1 MFQRNEAARSLAVFS
16 ISNQARDVCFDA
28 VMRFWAGVSIHATLV
43 QDYAGKIASLGI
55 QHSRG
60 AIAYGSDEATA
71 LATSA
76 HVIALIEHDAT
87 TALRLFDRGL
97 DLSNSNVFALN
108 FSAII
113 LSWMGKPELA
123 IERAQ
128 RALRLV
134 LLRHERFRCGHLWI
148 WAAQQGQRDS
158 VLTSATINRRRIVA
172 IEFGIWRSG
181 RKGGTSGSITV
192 EYGRLREQRGGTRST
207 GGNHFPLGDQ
217 ESIGCDA

>member
-1 MFQRNEAARSLAVFS
+1 
-16 ISNQARDVCFDA
+16 
-28 VMRFWAGVSIHATLV
+28 MRFWAGVSIHATLV

-128 RALRLV
+128 RALRLGP
-134 LLRHERFRCGHLWI
+134 F
-148 WAAQQGQRDS
+148 DF
-158 VLTSATINRRRIVA
+158 TIFARTMR
-172 IEFGIWRSG
+172 WQS
-181 RKGGTSGSITV
+181 
-192 EYGRLREQRGGTRST
+192 ST
-207 GGNHFPLGDQ
+207 FILSNTLMF
-217 ESIGCDA
+217 